1 MKLSNKIL
9 LIFTVVI
16 LAACG
21 GKKSSTA
28 TPPNPKPKVTNT
40 IELERVWSKS
50 LGGSF
55 KKDRRGFQLS
65 QDDSTIYGATA
76 SGKFAAFD
84 KLSGKRIWSESAK
97 KDLSAG
103 ISVGFDSV
111 YIANSNG
118 QVLSHDK
125 ESGKLKWQSQLKSE
139 VLVAPVEAANIV
151 IVRSQDGRILGLDA
165 ETGEQKWALQR
176 DLPSLSLRLD
186 IAPVVSGNVALI
198 GLSNGQL
205 LAIDTQIGRALW
217 DLPISLPT
225 GVNEL
230 ERMRDIAGQPL
241 VDQTTVFLNNF
252 QGDIASVDGRNR
264 RVNWS
269 KKISSHQQ
277 MSGDGSAIYTTA
289 SDSSIV
295 ALDKETGNIIWQ
307 NDNLFGRGVSGPSVI
322 GDHILVFGNDGD
334 MYLFTKDTGQL
345 VGNYSFPG
353 KRVIGTPI
361 FSKDKDTNEN
371 LFYALSDN
379 GTIYSY
385 RLKTP

>member
-1 MKLSNKIL
+1 M
-9 LIFTVVI
+9 
-16 LAACG
+16 
-21 GKKSSTA
+21 GKYSLTIK
-28 TPPNPKPKVTNT
+28 NP
-40 IELERVWSKS
+40 
-50 LGGSF
+50 
-55 KKDRRGFQLS
+55 
-65 QDDSTIYGATA
+65 
-76 SGKFAAFD
+76 
-84 KLSGKRIWSESAK
+84 
-97 KDLSAG
+97 
-103 ISVGFDSV
+103 
-111 YIANSNG
+111 
-118 QVLSHDK
+118 
-125 ESGKLKWQSQLKSE
+125 
-139 VLVAPVEAANIV
+139 
-151 IVRSQDGRILGLDA
+151 VR
-165 ETGEQKWALQR
+165 R

-295 ALDKETGNIIWQ
+295 ALRAKESLEL
-307 NDNLFGRGVSGPSVI
+307 LFFLKI
-322 GDHILVFGNDGD
+322 KTL
-334 MYLFTKDTGQL
+334 TKI
-345 VGNYSFPG
+345 SFMPY
-353 KRVIGTPI
+353 PI
-361 FSKDKDTNEN
+361 T
-371 LFYALSDN
+371 ALSIAID
-379 GTIYSY
+379 
-385 RLKTP
+385 